1 MTVQELMIICED
13 LNERNDTYCVYTQV
27 DGKKESLTLSWIYEL
42 YRNAPVVEFSVS
54 ARTLR
59 IFCKRNNTG
68 FNVWFEPF
76 TQEEEEYLAM
86 RINSIRINDIKLE
99 TELVNAMWE
108 EYENEPTRCPDGYLN
123 YLELYYKNV
132 LPASRALSYLVEYT
146 TEAINTIVE
155 KRRCRGV

>member
-42 YRNAPVVEFSVS
+42 YRNAPVIEFSVN

-76 TQEEEEYLAM
+76 TQAEEDYLSM
-86 RINSIRINDIKLE
+86 RIDSILMEDKRAE
-99 TELVNAMWE
+99 TELKAAMWE
-108 EYENEPTRCPDGYLN
+108 EYKNEPTRCPDGYLN

-132 LPASRALSYLVEYT
+132 LPASRALCYMVEYT
-146 TEAINTIVE
+146 TEIINTIVE
-155 KRRCRGV
+155 KRRGRGV

>member
-27 DGKKESLTLSWIYEL
+27 DGKKENLTLSWIYEL
-42 YRNAPVVEFSVS
+42 YRNAPVVEFSIS

-59 IFCKRNNTG
+59 IFCKRNNVD
-68 FNVWFEPF
+68 FNIWFDSF
-76 TQEEEEYLAM
+76 TQEEEEYLA
-86 RINSIRINDIKLE
+86 RQINIIRMTDKELE
-99 TELVNAMWE
+99 TELVKAMRE

-132 LPASRALSYLVEYT
+132 LPASRALCYMVEYT
-146 TEAINTIVE
+146 TEIINTIVE
-155 KRRCRGV
+155 KRRGRGV

>member
-59 IFCKRNNTG
+59 IFCKRNNTA
-68 FNVWFEPF
+68 FNVQFDPF
-76 TQEEEEYLAM
+76 TQEEEYLAM
-86 RINSIRINDIKLE
+86 RIESIRMKNEALE
-99 TELVNAMWE
+99 TEIVKAMRE
-108 EYENEPTRCPDGYLN
+108 EYENEPTRCPEGYLN

-132 LPASRALSYLVEYT
+132 LPASRALCYMAEYT
-146 TEAINTIVE
+146 TEIINTIVE
-155 KRRCRGV
+155 KRRGRGV

>member
-27 DGKKESLTLSWIYEL
+27 DGKKENLTLSWIYEL
-42 YRNAPVVEFSVS
+42 YRNAPVVEFSIS

-59 IFCKRNNTG
+59 IFCKRNNVD
-68 FNVWFEPF
+68 FNIWFDSF
-76 TQEEEEYLAM
+76 TQEEEEYISM
-86 RINSIRINDIKLE
+86 RINSIRMKDKELE
-99 TELVNAMWE
+99 IEITKAMWE

-132 LPASRALSYLVEYT
+132 LPASRALCYMVEYT
-146 TEAINTIVE
+146 TEIINTIVE
-155 KRRCRGV
+155 KRRGRGV

>member
-27 DGKKESLTLSWIYEL
+27 DGKQESLTLSWIYEL
-42 YRNAPVVEFSVS
+42 YRDAPVTEFSVS

-59 IFCKRNNTG
+59 LFCKRNNTA
-68 FNVWFEPF
+68 FNVWFETF
-76 TQEEEEYLAM
+76 TQEEEEYISM
-86 RINSIRINDIKLE
+86 RINSILMKDKRLE
-99 TELVNAMWE
+99 KDLKDAMQE

-132 LPASRALSYLVEYT
+132 LPASRTLHYMVEYT
-146 TEAINTIVE
+146 TEIINTIVQ
-155 KRRCRGV
+155 KRRGRGV

>member
-42 YRNAPVVEFSVS
+42 YRNAPIVEFSVS

-59 IFCKRNNTG
+59 IFCKRNNTA
-68 FNVWFEPF
+68 FNVWFDPF

-86 RINSIRINDIKLE
+86 RIESIRIENEALE
-99 TELVNAMWE
+99 TEIVKAMRE
-108 EYENEPTRCPDGYLN
+108 EYENEPTRCPEGYLN
-123 YLELYYKNV
+123 YLELYFKNV
-132 LPASRALSYLVEYT
+132 LPASRALCYMVEYT
-146 TEAINTIVE
+146 TEIINTIVE
-155 KRRCRGV
+155 KRRGRGV

>member
-42 YRNAPVVEFSVS
+42 YRDAPVVEFSVS

-59 IFCKRNNTG
+59 IFCKRNNTA
-68 FNVWFEPF
+68 FNIWFEPF
-76 TQEEEEYLAM
+76 TQEEENYLAL
-86 RINSIRINDIKLE
+86 RINCIRMEDPKLE
-99 TELVNAMWE
+99 AEIQSAMRE
-108 EYENEPTRCPDGYLN
+108 EYRNEPTRCPDGYLN

-132 LPASRALSYLVEYT
+132 LPASRALCYMVEYT
-146 TEAINTIVE
+146 TEIINTIVE
-155 KRRCRGV
+155 KRRGRCV

>member
-27 DGKKESLTLSWIYEL
+27 DGKKENLSLPWIYEL
-42 YRNAPVVEFSVS
+42 YRNAPIIEFSVE

-59 IFCKRNNTG
+59 IFCKRNNAD
-68 FNVWFEPF
+68 FNVWFDPF
-76 TQEEEEYLAM
+76 TQKEEEYIAM
-86 RINSIRINDIKLE
+86 QINIIRINDIELE
-99 TELVNAMWE
+99 TELVKAMRE

-132 LPASRALSYLVEYT
+132 LPASRTLHYMVEYT
-146 TEAINTIVE
+146 TEIINTIVE
-155 KRRCRGV
+155 KRRGRSV